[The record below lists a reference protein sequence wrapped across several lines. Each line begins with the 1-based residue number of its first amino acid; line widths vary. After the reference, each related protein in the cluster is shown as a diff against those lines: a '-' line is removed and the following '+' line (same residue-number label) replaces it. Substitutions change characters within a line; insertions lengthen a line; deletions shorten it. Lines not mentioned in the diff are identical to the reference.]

1 MKDLL
6 TATQAILVGV
16 ALTATIYWLLN
27 KMVSFLPRRANKF
40 LQPMIFIGPVIL
52 LVSLFL
58 VIPTIQSIRL
68 SFMEEDLLGE
78 TTFVGLE
85 NYRSLISEEG
95 FSSMVANNLLWIAV
109 VPVATVAIGLA
120 IAHFANN
127 VGAVRERIFKSIIF
141 MPMAIS
147 FISAATIWRLLYLYF
162 PEGQAQTGV
171 FNAIWTFFGGEPQAW
186 MQIESFK
193 LNNLFIM
200 LIFVWLNA
208 GFAMVLLS
216 AAIKAVPEETMEA
229 ARVDGASTTQVF
241 FRIILPQIWPT
252 TLAVFITILIGSM
265 KVFDIVLAM
274 TGGNYKT
281 NVLAQNFYLEY
292 FIYGNTGR
300 AMATVVI
307 LMLAIAPVM
316 VYQVRQ
322 YKKMGVG
329 H

>member
-40 LQPMIFIGPVIL
+40 LQPLIFIGPVIL